1 MSMKNSFGERLAQV
15 SVQLQYAN
23 TRAGFEFNPNEDSW
37 LIVDSLTKNYFN
49 FDIGH
54 KYSDDFKNG
63 WKMVSVWYL
72 SKYSVRHAINMHTT
86 IKSFLRF
93 LAVSHGWTG
102 EEVNWTH
109 LSSYHSLNEVREKG
123 YLSAIAGQIRKWRL
137 LGYYGVQGD
146 AVEFLNSLRLKGNK
160 KGEAVLT
167 MDPHKGPLTSV
178 ELEGL
183 MAALCK
189 AYGEKTVSTR
199 EYILFWLF
207 AALGMRPIQ
216 YAALKV
222 KDFKKIKCK
231 EGFGYLLGIP
241 RAKQQ
246 NTLNARTLMKDRA
259 LVEEVGGLL
268 EIYIS
273 DLKKEF
279 LELGEKIGELP
290 LFPSKKKGK
299 EIKLQEF
306 RFHST
311 SAEISEELRE
321 IGSRLDTYSERT
333 GKPLEIGAQ
342 RLRRT
347 VGTRAAEEGFGVM
360 VIAELLDHSDTQN
373 AGIYVESTP
382 AIAQRIDR
390 AVAMHLAPLAHAFSG
405 KIINDESQATRGSDK
420 SSRIVDLRID
430 QSGSAMGSC
439 GQHSFCGFSA
449 PIACYTCSCFEPW
462 LDGPH
467 EAVLHHL
474 IEKRE
479 RLLETTDERI
489 ASINDR
495 TILAVAEVV
504 QLCAQMKTKKLGA

>member
-1 MSMKNSFGERLAQV
+1 MTKNNKNILKEPDLFVLPFAK
-15 SVQLQYAN
+15 
-23 TRAGFEFNPNEDSW
+23 TRAGYEFDPNKDIW
-37 LIVDSLTKNYFN
+37 LIVDGVSKIQLN
-49 FDIGH
+49 FQMQFE
-54 KYSDDFKNG
+54 YSSEFRVA
-63 WKMVSVWYL
+63 WKMVTAWYF
-72 SKYSVRHAINMHTT
+72 SKYSPRHAGNMH
-86 IKSFLRF
+86 SRMVAFLKY
-93 LAVSHGWTG
+93 LSENQGWSG
-102 EEVNWTH
+102 EEINETH
-109 LSSYHSLNEVREKG
+109 LAGYYSIPSVKENG
-123 YLSAIAGQIRKWRL
+123 YLSSLAGCIKNWRL
-137 LGYYGVQGD
+137 LGYFGFS
-146 AVEFLNSLRLKGNK
+146 ESCIKFLNSIRLKGNK

-167 MDPHKGPLTSV
+167 MDPKKGPLTLI
-178 ELEGL
+178 EFEGL
-183 MAALCK
+183 INGLGE
-189 AYGEKTVSTR
+189 AYGDGRITTR
-199 EYILFWLF
+199 GYLLVWLF
-207 AALGMRPIQ
+207 SALGMRPIQ

-222 KDFKKIKCK
+222 KDFKKILKDG
-231 EGFGYLLGIP
+231 EPTYLLSIP

-246 NTLNARTLMKDRA
+246 GVVNARSLLKERS
-259 LVEEVGGLL
+259 LVTEVGALL
-268 EIYIS
+268 ERYIAE
-273 DLKKEF
+273 LKNEF
-279 LELGEKIGELP
+279 ETVVEDFGEVP
-290 LFPSKKKGK
+290 LFPFQGNSAVA
-299 EIKLQEF
+299 QMDEF
-306 RFHST
+306 KFHST
-311 SAEISEELRE
+311 SQQLARELKE
-321 IGSRLDTYSERT
+321 VCATLDAFSERT
-333 GKPLEIGAQ
+333 GEPLEIGAQ

-373 AGIYVESTP
+373 AGVYVESTP

>member
-1 MSMKNSFGERLAQV
+1 MKSHDLLISPSHSDDGI
-15 SVQLQYAN
+15 SVAK
-23 TRAGFEFNPNEDSW
+23 TRAGFVFNPTQNAWVIEDG
-37 LIVDSLTKNYFN
+37 VYKFKFN
-49 FDIGH
+49 FDIDP
-54 KYSDDFKNG
+54 SIPERFIES
-63 WKMVSVWYL
+63 WKRVDCFYL
-72 SKYSVRHAINMHTT
+72 LNFSGSHAQNMHNRMLALVRHLLEEKIWIGEDISQSH
-86 IKSFLRF
+86 
-93 LAVSHGWTG
+93 LA
-102 EEVNWTH
+102 
-109 LSSYHSLNEVREKG
+109 SYYSNPTVREMG
-123 YLSAIAGQIRKWRL
+123 YLSSLAGFLKEWKK
-137 LGYYGVQGD
+137 LGYTGVSD
-146 AVEFLNSLRLKGNK
+146 SAIKFLNSVRLRGNK
-160 KGEAVLT
+160 KGEAILT
-167 MDPHKGPLTSV
+167 MDPFEGPLSLI
-178 ELEGL
+178 EYENLID
-183 MAALCK
+183 ALAD
-189 AYGEKTVSTR
+189 AYGNQRISKRSYLLV
-199 EYILFWLF
+199 WLF
-207 AALGMRPIQ
+207 AALGMRPVQ

-222 KDFKKIKCK
+222 RDFRKVIDK
-231 EGFGYLLGIP
+231 EEVSYVLSVP

-246 NTLNARTLMKDRA
+246 GSKNARSFAKDRVIVA
-259 LVEEVGGLL
+259 EVGALL
-268 EIYIS
+268 DLHIL
-273 DLKKEF
+273 DLKGEF
-279 LELGEKIGELP
+279 LGDFHDLGDVPI
-290 LFPSKKKGK
+290 FPNRKNASKDQLSG
-299 EIKLQEF
+299 F

-311 SAEISEELRE
+311 SKQLGQELQE
-321 IGSRLDTYSERT
+321 VCARLNIFSERT
-333 GKPLEIGAQ
+333 GQTLEIGAR

-373 AGIYVESTP
+373 AGVYVESTP